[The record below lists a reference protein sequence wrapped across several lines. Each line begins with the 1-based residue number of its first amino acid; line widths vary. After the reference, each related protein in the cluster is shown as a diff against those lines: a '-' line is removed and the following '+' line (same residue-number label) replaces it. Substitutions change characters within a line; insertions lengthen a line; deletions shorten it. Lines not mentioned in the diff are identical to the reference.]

1 MENPAAEPTM
11 HRIAFLGLG
20 NMGTGMARRLVA
32 AGHQVAVYN
41 RTPARAAPLRRLG
54 ATLAATP
61 RAAAEGAEVV
71 FSMVGDDAAS
81 RHMWLGRDGALAART
96 APRAFAV
103 ECSTIS
109 HVWLARLAARAKMC
123 GLRFVDCP
131 VTGLPD
137 AAAAGRLTL
146 FVGAA
151 PADLKALEPVF
162 AAIATEIVHFGPV
175 GAGNAYKLI
184 VNLMG
189 SIQIAAL
196 AEGLVIAE
204 RAGLDLR
211 QVAEALAKGGSAS
224 PQVVRNAPLMI
235 KGGHERK
242 VVFSGKWRLKDTLYG
257 LAHARAR
264 GVPSAMG
271 AGAARAFRFLVEDG
285 VDGQNESKLIDA
297 VRARDARS
305 R

>member
-1 MENPAAEPTM
+1 MS
-11 HRIAFLGLG
+11 RIAFLGLG
-20 NMGTGMARRLVA
+20 NMGTGMARRLLA
-32 AGHQVAVYN
+32 AGHQLAVYN

-54 ATLAATP
+54 ATVAATP
-61 RAAAEGAEVV
+61 RAAAEGAEVI
-71 FSMVGDDAAS
+71 FSMVGDDPAS
-81 RHMWLGRDGALAART
+81 RHMWLGRNGALAART
-96 APRAFAV
+96 AARPYAV

-109 HVWLARLAARAKMC
+109 HGWLAALAARARAQ
-123 GLRFVDCP
+123 GWRFVDCP

-151 PADLKALEPVF
+151 PSDLKALRPVF
-162 AAIATEIVHFGPV
+162 AAIAAEIIHFGPV

-196 AEGLVIAE
+196 AEGLVTAE

-235 KGGHERK
+235 KGGHAK
-242 VVFSGKWRLKDTLYG
+242 NIVFSGKWRLKDTVYG
-257 LAHARAR
+257 LAHARAQ
-264 GVPSAMG
+264 GVASAMG
-271 AGAARAFRFLVEDG
+271 AGAARAFRMLVEDG
-285 VDGQNESKLIDA
+285 VDGENESKLIDA
-297 VRARDARS
+297 IRARDARS